1 MKRFGRGLLAG
12 ALMFS
17 MTVGTVMISADA
29 SAQSDAS
36 RRRQEKKNEWR
47 NIGIGS
53 GVIALWGLLK
63 NDSTLTFAG
72 TAGALY
78 SAYRY
83 EQDRKSQSKI
93 DRARAAMFSKTSFY
107 RDGVKYTRHT
117 KWKNGKKYY
126 YFAKTKSKSRNH

>member
-1 MKRFGRGLLAG
+1 MKRLGKGLLAG

-29 SAQSDAS
+29 NAQSAAS

-53 GVIALWGLLK
+53 GVIALFGLLK

-93 DRARAAMFSKTSFY
+93 DRARAAMFSKPYFY
-107 RDGVKYTRHT
+107 RNGVKYTRHT
-117 KWKNGKKYY
+117 KWKGGKKYY
-126 YFAKTKSKSRNH
+126 YFAKTKSRKH